1 MNLYNAKQCRYCQS
15 KLSCLSSHGWPL
27 SGWFVTLTILDQ
39 WSLYSRNDH
48 DRIMLKMSKVTRQ
61 DLLWSWQAAI
71 VSNINP
77 KKKRVVDEPTRKTI
91 GISKKWNQSKKWI
104 LNLSLT
110 LISWGL
116 AYYFIHYVGDEA
128 PSLQSYI
135 FPLTYE
141 GYKSLRGDHY
151 VLITRDLSRLLNTQ
165 YPPVSPQS
173 VRSNVVMWRISR
185 QNIFANNIRK

>member
-1 MNLYNAKQCRYCQS
+1 MQSSVDPVNQNFPVCPSQRPSHSVCDLLYTDCGLRT
-15 KLSCLSSHGWPL
+15 LS
-27 SGWFVTLTILDQ
+27 
-39 WSLYSRNDH
+39 SRNDH

-61 DLLWSWQAAI
+61 DLLWSWQGI

-77 KKKRVVDEPTRKTI
+77 KKKRVVDEPTSKTI

-141 GYKSLRGDHY
+141 GYKSMRGDHY
-151 VLITRDLSRLLNTQ
+151 ILITRDLCWLLNRGRVCSEIKL
-165 YPPVSPQS
+165 YPAFQHSSHQRVLMS
-173 VRSNVVMWRISR
+173 
-185 QNIFANNIRK
+185 